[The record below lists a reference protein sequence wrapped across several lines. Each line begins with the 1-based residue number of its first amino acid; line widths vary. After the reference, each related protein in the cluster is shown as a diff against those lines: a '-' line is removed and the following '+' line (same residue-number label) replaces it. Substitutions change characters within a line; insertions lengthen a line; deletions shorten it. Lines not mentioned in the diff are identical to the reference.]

1 MPSAENANKIIS
13 ALKRVGVNFVAS
25 LPDASLVALVEG
37 FDNDKDII
45 HVPLSREEE
54 GVGVCTGANLAGK
67 RCALMMQN
75 AGLLNACNA
84 LTTTAR
90 QLQMPMLLLVLYAGT
105 HNDMAFP
112 MLGEVTEPVLD
123 ALGIPYYLLDDLGKV
138 NDLIAGAVVQAYNA
152 QRPVAILITKAVL

>member
-25 LPDASLVALVEG
+25 LPDASLVPLVEG

-75 AGLLNACNA
+75 AGLLNSCNA

-138 NDLIAGAVVQAYNA
+138 NDLIAGAVVQTYNA